1 MSVSSLTDIEEDALR
16 QALESGPES
25 GSDGEDSNL
34 DSEDKLFESR
44 LKDALAEAAVAEEQM
59 SPEERDQYNAMVNV
73 FLEREKQK
81 LDENEEN
88 ILQDLLIEEQER
100 QKRIHSERLAT
111 TVRLNQLSKSRKAFA
126 NANGGKK
133 RTIRKKNRKG
143 TRTKTRQRKNRTRI
157 HKKAR
162 KSMKRKTSR
171 CHTFK

>member
-1 MSVSSLTDIEEDALR
+1 MSAFLTDEEEDAL
-16 QALESGPES
+16 QEALL

-34 DSEDKLFESR
+34 DSEDEDEFERR
-44 LKDALAEAAVAEEQM
+44 LKDALAEDQM
-59 SPEERDQYNAMVNV
+59 SPEERVRFNAMTDA
-73 FLEREKQK
+73 FKIDDLERGEQI

-88 ILQDLLIEEQER
+88 ILQQLLREEEQER
-100 QKRIHSERLAT
+100 QKIIDSEHLARR
-111 TVRLNQLSKSRKAFA
+111 VRLNLLSNSRRAFA

-143 TRTKTRQRKNRTRI
+143 TRTRTRQRKNRTRI

-171 CHTFK
+171 HHTFK

>member
-1 MSVSSLTDIEEDALR
+1 MSAFLTDEEEEYVLQEAL
-16 QALESGPES
+16 L

-34 DSEDKLFESR
+34 YSEDSEDKFER
-44 LKDALAEAAVAEEQM
+44 ILNDALAEDQM
-59 SPEERDQYNAMVNV
+59 SPEERVRFNAMTDY
-73 FLEREKQK
+73 FKRGQQI

-88 ILQDLLIEEQER
+88 ILQQLLREKEEEQER
-100 QKRIHSERLAT
+100 QKIIDSEHLARR
-111 TVRLNQLSKSRKAFA
+111 VRLNLLSNSRRAFA

-143 TRTKTRQRKNRTRI
+143 TRTRTRQRKNRTRI

-171 CHTFK
+171 HHTFK